1 MPAAIRDASATYAKQ
16 HAFTLGLPNGSQGSI
31 TFEETDRLSDQFA
44 VYLREVAGFKAGD
57 RVAIQMPN
65 CLAYPVAV
73 FGTLKA
79 GLVMANTNPLYT
91 TAEMAHQFTDSGAV
105 GLIVDRSVCDQ
116 GRRSAAEDLDQD
128 RGRGRHFGSAAAAQA
143 IPRERRAEIREEDGA
158 ADHLRAHDD
167 GEGAGAGRRSHRGR
181 RRPEALCGSR

>member
-1 MPAAIRDASATYAKQ
+1 M
-16 HAFTLGLPNGSQGSI
+16 
-31 TFEETDRLSDQFA
+31 
-44 VYLREVAGFKAGD
+44 REVAGFKAGD

-105 GLIVDRSVCDQ
+105 GLIVIDLFATKV
-116 GRRSAAEDLDQD
+116 AEVLPKTSIKH
-128 RGRGRHFGSAAAAQA
+128 RCRGRHFGSVAAAQA
-143 IPRERRAEIREEDGA
+143 LPRA
-158 ADHLRAHDD
+158 ARC
-167 GEGAGAGRRSHRGR
+167 RST
-181 RRPEALCGSR
+181 